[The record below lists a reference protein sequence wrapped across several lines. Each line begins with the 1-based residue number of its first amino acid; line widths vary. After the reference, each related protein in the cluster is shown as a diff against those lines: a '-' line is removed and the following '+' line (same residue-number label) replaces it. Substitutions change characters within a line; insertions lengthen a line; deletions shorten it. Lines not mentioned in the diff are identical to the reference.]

1 MLKLCK
7 LKCSFKLSFIRLSQM
22 LCHVYKD
29 VDNLFE
35 IYNKPNRLFLKVV
48 CRSIKNLYFGKKIG
62 TIHTQIDKVNY
73 LLKC

>member
-35 IYNKPNRLFLKVV
+35 IYNKPNRLFL
-48 CRSIKNLYFGKKIG
+48 R
-62 TIHTQIDKVNY
+62 
-73 LLKC
+73 